1 MKSLILITGGF
12 DPLHSGHI
20 EYIKAAKKLS
30 EYLVV
35 GLNSDDWLIRKKK
48 YFLLPFKE
56 RASVI
61 SNLNGVD
68 EVISFDDSDDSAID
82 AIQQCLKIS
91 ESVTFANG
99 GDRKKDNIPEIT
111 KFLNHEYVNFVFG
124 VGGNNKANS
133 SSWLVS
139 EFIAKYL
146 KGFSESNEIDLITID
161 APWGSHSC
169 FLSEEGY
176 KVKILRVKPGGI
188 LSLQKHE
195 FRSEYWVVGKGQA
208 TVEIDGHKK
217 IVKSGEYTHI
227 PLQSIHRLSNE
238 CSEDLEVIE
247 VQCGTILEE
256 SDITRFEDQYGR
268 NS

>member
-1 MKSLILITGGF
+1 MKSLVLITGGF

-20 EYIKAAKKLS
+20 KYIKAAKKLAD
-30 EYLVV
+30 YLVV
-35 GLNSDDWLIRKKK
+35 GLNSDEWLVRKKNY
-48 YFLLPFKE
+48 YFLPFQE
-56 RASVI
+56 RSSVI
-61 SNLNGVD
+61 TNLEDVN

-82 AIQQCLKIS
+82 AIQKCLKIS
-91 ESVTFANG
+91 ESVIFANG

-111 KFLNHEYVNFVFG
+111 KFLNNESVNFVFG
-124 VGGNNKANS
+124 VGGHNKANS
-133 SSWLVS
+133 SSWLIS

-146 KGFSESNEIDLITID
+146 KSFSSLNEIDLVTID

-195 FRSEYWVVGKGQA
+195 FRSEHWVVGKGNA

-217 IVKSGEYTHI
+217 IVKTGEYANI

-238 CSEDLEVIE
+238 CSEELEVIE
-247 VQCGTILEE
+247 VQCGAILEE
-256 SDITRFEDQYGR
+256 SDITRFEDHYGR